1 MRATLWCCRSR
12 RPTGRRCPAR
22 SKRPGRWRGGVDIL
36 VNNAGVSQRSLAIDT
51 APEVYRT
58 LIETDLLAPIAL
70 TQAILP
76 LMAARGSGHI
86 VAISSVAGRVGPVLR
101 TGYAAAKHGLIG
113 YCDALR
119 AEVETAYGIKVT
131 TILPGSV
138 RTRVAANALQGDGSA
153 RGVSDANIDA
163 GMDPDE
169 CARRIVDAVAA
180 GTRELI
186 VAEGA
191 EAFAAALRWQD
202 PERLF
207 DLLAA
212 EGKRLAEARDEGR
225 RPDPAP
231 VRPDLRPDARPVRG
245 GAGRRLS
252 AGARRAAARPQAE
265 PLDVVRLPADRRP
278 RPQRDGAFLR
288 HRVGGRG
295 ARLSR
300 PSRARAA
307 AARMR
312 RGRPRPAR
320 SGARRRSSAL
330 STR

>member
-1 MRATLWCCRSR
+1 MRFEGKVVWITGASSGIGRALATAFAAEGAALILS
-12 RPTGRRCPAR
+12 GRRRDALAAIAGDTLVLPFEATDWAALA
-22 SKRPGRWRGGVDIL
+22 GAVETAWGWRGGVDIL
-36 VNNAGVSQRSLAIDT
+36 VNNAGISQRSLAIDT
-51 APEVYRT
+51 GPEVYRT

-70 TQAILP
+70 TQALLP
-76 LMAARGSGHI
+76 KMAAMGAGHI

-119 AEVETAYGIKVT
+119 AEVESAYGIKVT
-131 TILPGSV
+131 TVLPGSV
-138 RTRVAANALQGDGSA
+138 RTQVAANALQGDGSP

-169 CARRIVDAVAA
+169 CAGRTLEAVAA
-180 GTRELI
+180 GTRELV

-212 EGKRLAEARDEGR
+212 EGARLARERDAGR

-231 VRPDLRPDARPVRG
+231 VRL
-245 GAGRRLS
+245 
-252 AGARRAAARPQAE
+252 
-265 PLDVVRLPADRRP
+265 
-278 RPQRDGAFLR
+278 
-288 HRVGGRG
+288 
-295 ARLSR
+295 
-300 PSRARAA
+300 
-307 AARMR
+307 
-312 RGRPRPAR
+312 
-320 SGARRRSSAL
+320 
-330 STR
+330 

>member
-1 MRATLWCCRSR
+1 MSRFTGKTVWITGASSGIGEALAEAFASEGAALILSGRRRDALDAVAARLAGATLVLPFEATDWAAL
-12 RPTGRRCPAR
+12 PVAADAAWG
-22 SKRPGRWRGGVDIL
+22 WRGHVDIL
-36 VNNAGVSQRSLAIDT
+36 VNNAGISQRSLAIDT

-58 LIETDLLAPIAL
+58 LIETDLIAPIAL

-76 LMAARGSGHI
+76 RMAARSEGHI
-86 VAISSVAGRVGPVLR
+86 VAISSVAGRLGPVLR

-119 AEVETAYGIKVT
+119 AEVETAYGVKVT

-138 RTRVAANALQGDGSA
+138 RTRVAANALEGDGSP
-153 RGVSDANIDA
+153 RGHSDANIDA
-163 GMDPDE
+163 GMDPAE
-169 CARRIVDAVAA
+169 CARRILDAVAA

-212 EGKRLAEARDEGR
+212 EGKRLAQARADGA

-231 VRPDLRPDARPVRG
+231 VNRT
-245 GAGRRLS
+245 
-252 AGARRAAARPQAE
+252 
-265 PLDVVRLPADRRP
+265 LPKG
-278 RPQRDGAFLR
+278 DG
-288 HRVGGRG
+288 
-295 ARLSR
+295 
-300 PSRARAA
+300 
-307 AARMR
+307 
-312 RGRPRPAR
+312 
-320 SGARRRSSAL
+320 
-330 STR
+330 

>member
-1 MRATLWCCRSR
+1 VRFEGQAVWITGASSGIGTALAAAFAAEGAALILS
-12 RPTGRRCPAR
+12 GRRREALAAIAGENLVLPFEATDQAAL
-22 SKRPGRWRGGVDIL
+22 PGAVEVAWGWKGGVDIL

-51 APEVYRT
+51 DLEVYRT
-58 LIETDLLAPIAL
+58 LIETDLIAPIAL

-76 LMAARGSGHI
+76 RMAAKGGGHI

-138 RTRVAANALQGDGSA
+138 RTRVAANALQGDGSV

-169 CARRIVDAVAA
+169 CARRILDAVAA
-180 GTRELI
+180 GTRELV

-231 VRPDLRPDARPVRG
+231 VDRTLR
-245 GAGRRLS
+245 
-252 AGARRAAARPQAE
+252 
-265 PLDVVRLPADRRP
+265 
-278 RPQRDGAFLR
+278 
-288 HRVGGRG
+288 
-295 ARLSR
+295 
-300 PSRARAA
+300 
-307 AARMR
+307 
-312 RGRPRPAR
+312 
-320 SGARRRSSAL
+320 
-330 STR
+330 